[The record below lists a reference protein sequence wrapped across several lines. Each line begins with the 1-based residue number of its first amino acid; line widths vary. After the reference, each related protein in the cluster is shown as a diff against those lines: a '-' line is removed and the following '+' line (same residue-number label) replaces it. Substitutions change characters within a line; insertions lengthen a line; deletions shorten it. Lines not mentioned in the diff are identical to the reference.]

1 MVVQAKIWGEIVGE
15 LFFKE
20 ETRQIFFTYD
30 SEFLKKGI
38 EISPILM
45 PTDSREKIISFPTL
59 NVETFKDLPPVFS
72 DSLPDKFGNAVLN
85 KYLETSGRSI
95 EDINP
100 LERLTYVG
108 IRGMGALEYFPLRNS
123 NNYAGKELIISDI
136 VEIAKDI
143 LSNKENIRHNSLE
156 DIVHI
161 GTSAGGAR
169 PKALIA
175 KNNIT
180 NEYVSGDILH
190 PGNNYTYYLLKI
202 DGASNIKDNLS
213 NQYGKVEYAYHK
225 LATHCGINMTRS
237 EILSESGRDHF
248 LTERFDRINSEKL
261 HTQSLNSIANMD
273 FNNPLIHSY
282 EQCFNTMQKLNLSQN
297 EIDQQYLRMVF
308 NVVARNLDD
317 HTKNIC
323 FLMDKFGKWKLS
335 PAYDITF
342 AYDPTNRWLKQ
353 HQMSVNNKRNNITFQ
368 DLITVGEK
376 FTVTNPSEIIKQVTQ
391 GVSSWKTIAL
401 DLNISPERIS
411 HIEKNLLYNFIV
423 EPKNQK
429 AKIKEEFTSEQKIK
443 KAVEFHL
450 NNKYDSKMNNISL
463 HGVSSPLNKALIK
476 NHEFSLTLEELKKAH
491 QLVKN
496 QDKNIGRRL

>member
-20 ETRQIFFTYD
+20 DIRQIFFTYN
-30 SEFLKKGI
+30 SEFLKKGL

-45 PTDSREKIISFPTL
+45 PTHSREKIISFPVL
-59 NVETFKDLPPVFS
+59 NFETFKDLPPVFS

-85 KYLETSGRSI
+85 KYLESSGRSI

-108 IRGMGALEYFPLRNS
+108 IRGMGALEYFPLKNS
-123 NNYAGKELIISDI
+123 NHYNEKELVISDI

-143 LSNKENIRHNSLE
+143 LSNKENIRHSSLE

-190 PGNNYTYYLLKI
+190 PGKDYSYYLLKI
-202 DGASNIKDNLS
+202 DGASDAKDSLS
-213 NQYGKVEYAYHK
+213 NQFGKIEFAYHK
-225 LATHCGINMTRS
+225 LATHCGINMTKS
-237 EILSESGRDHF
+237 EILSENGRDHF
-248 LTERFDRINSEKL
+248 LTERFDRINGDKL
-261 HTQSLNSIANMD
+261 HTQSLNSMANMD

-282 EQCFNTMQKLNLSQN
+282 EQCFNTMQKLKLNQN

-323 FLMDKFGKWKLS
+323 FLMDKAGKWKLS

-353 HQMSVNNKRNNITFQ
+353 HQMSINNKRNNITFE
-368 DLITVGEK
+368 DLIKVGEK
-376 FTVTNPSEIIKQVTQ
+376 FSITNPGQIINQVTQ
-391 GVSSWKTIAL
+391 GVSSWVKIAS
-401 DLNISPERIS
+401 DLNISAERIKHVES
-411 HIEKNLLYNFIV
+411 NLLYKSIV
-423 EPKNQK
+423 EPKNIK
-429 AKIKEEFTSEQKIK
+429 AEIKEGLTSEQKIK
-443 KAVEFHL
+443 KAVEFHF

-463 HGVSSPLNKALIK
+463 QGLAAPLNKALIK
-476 NHEFSLTLEELKKAH
+476 NYVFSLTLEELKQVH
-491 QLVKN
+491 QLVISQNKT
-496 QDKNIGRRL
+496 IGRKI

>member
-15 LFFKE
+15 LFLKE
-20 ETRQIFFTYD
+20 DIRQIFFTYD

-45 PTDSREKIISFPTL
+45 PTTSREKIISFPTL
-59 NVETFKDLPPVFS
+59 NFETFKDLPPVFS

-108 IRGMGALEYFPLRNS
+108 VRGMGALEYFPLKNS
-123 NNYAGKELIISDI
+123 NNYTEKELIISEI

-143 LSNKENIRHNSLE
+143 LSNKENIRHSSLE
-156 DIVHI
+156 NIVHI

-190 PGNNYTYYLLKI
+190 PGNDYTYYLLKI
-202 DGASNIKDNLS
+202 DGASDTKDSLS
-213 NQYGKVEYAYHK
+213 NQFGKIEYAYHK
-225 LATHCGINMTRS
+225 LATHCGINMTKS

-248 LTERFDRINSEKL
+248 LTERFDRINGEKL
-261 HTQSLNSIANMD
+261 HTQSLNSMANMD

-282 EQCFNTMQKLNLSQN
+282 EQCFTTMQKLNLNQN

-308 NVVARNLDD
+308 NVVARNMDD

-323 FLMDKFGKWKLS
+323 FLMDKSGKWELS

-342 AYDPTNRWLKQ
+342 AHNPTNRWLKQ

-368 DLITVGEK
+368 DLIAVGEK
-376 FTVTNPSEIIKQVTQ
+376 FAVTNPGQIIKQVTQ
-391 GVSSWKTIAL
+391 GVSSWKKIASE
-401 DLNISPERIS
+401 LNISSDRIN
-411 HIEKNLLYNFIV
+411 HVEKNLLYNSIV
-423 EPKNQK
+423 EPKNK
-429 AKIKEEFTSEQKIK
+429 KTETIECLTSEEKIK

-463 HGVSSPLNKALIK
+463 HGLSSPLNKALIK
-476 NHEFSLTLEELKKAH
+476 NYEFALTLEEVKQVH
-491 QLVKN
+491 QIVKN
-496 QDKNIGRRL
+496 QEKNIGKKL